1 MVNGMTS
8 KLYVG
13 ALYQIIFGFIFIA
26 FDIRIQTTHFLPD
39 WIGYYLFYKAIDG
52 IGEYEESAKLLRPL
66 IIILGVYNGII
77 WILMI
82 MNVSVKSLDVLQ
94 LFMNI
99 ISIYI
104 QFQLLTNISN
114 IALSHH
120 FENES
125 KRLNIL
131 RIMNVISVT
140 FVSFPAHWVFMQY
153 VQIIITLFYIVIV
166 VLLILTLIAY
176 AKKEKT

>member
-1 MVNGMTS
+1 MVNGMKAKS
-8 KLYVG
+8 YVG
-13 ALYQIIFGFIFIA
+13 ALYQIIFGFIFIV
-26 FDIRIQTTHFLPD
+26 FDIRIQTIQFLPD
-39 WIGYYLFYKAIDG
+39 WIGYYLFYKAIDV
-52 IGEYEESAKLLRPL
+52 IGEYEESTKLLRPL
-66 IIILGVYNGII
+66 IVILGVYNGIV

-82 MNVSVKSLDVLQ
+82 INVSIESFDMLQ

-120 FENES
+120 FEKES

-131 RIMNVISVT
+131 RTMNVISVT
-140 FVSFPAHWVFMQY
+140 FVSFPVHWFFMQY

-166 VLLILTLIAY
+166 VLLISTLIGY
-176 AKKEKT
+176 AKKERA

>member
-13 ALYQIIFGFIFIA
+13 ALYQIIFGFIFIV

-82 MNVSVKSLDVLQ
+82 INVSIESFDMLQ

-120 FENES
+120 FEKES

-131 RIMNVISVT
+131 RTMNVISVT
-140 FVSFPAHWVFMQY
+140 FVSFTARWVFIQY

-176 AKKEKT
+176 AKKERA

>member
-1 MVNGMTS
+1 M
-8 KLYVG
+8 
-13 ALYQIIFGFIFIA
+13 
-26 FDIRIQTTHFLPD
+26 
-39 WIGYYLFYKAIDG
+39 
-52 IGEYEESAKLLRPL
+52 
-66 IIILGVYNGII
+66 ILGVYNGIV

-82 MNVSVKSLDVLQ
+82 INVSIESFDMLQ

-131 RIMNVISVT
+131 RTMNVISVT

-166 VLLILTLIAY
+166 VLLISTLIGY
-176 AKKEKT
+176 AKKERA

>member
-1 MVNGMTS
+1 MLVHYIR
-8 KLYVG
+8 LYLVLFSFFLIFVFRPFTFFLIG
-13 ALYQIIFGFIFIA
+13 LVIIFFIK
-26 FDIRIQTTHFLPD
+26 QL
-39 WIGYYLFYKAIDG
+39 

-66 IIILGVYNGII
+66 IIILGVDNGII

-82 MNVSVKSLDVLQ
+82 INVSVKSLDVLQ

-114 IALSHH
+114 IALSHR

-166 VLLILTLIAY
+166 VLLILTLMAY

>member
-1 MVNGMTS
+1 MVNGMKAKS
-8 KLYVG
+8 YVG
-13 ALYQIIFGFIFIA
+13 ALYQIIFGFIFIF
-26 FDIRIQTTHFLPD
+26 FDIRIQTINFLPN
-39 WIGYYLFYKAIDG
+39 WIGYYLFYKAIDV
-52 IGEYEESAKLLRPL
+52 IG
-66 IIILGVYNGII
+66 GVYNGIV

-82 MNVSVKSLDVLQ
+82 INVSVKSLDVLQ

-114 IALSHH
+114 IALSHR

-140 FVSFPAHWVFMQY
+140 FVSFPVHWVFMQY

-166 VLLILTLIAY
+166 VLLILTLLAY
-176 AKKEKT
+176 AKKERA

>member
-94 LFMNI
+94 LLLKLLSM
-99 ISIYI
+99 YI
-104 QFQLLTNISN
+104 QFQL
-114 IALSHH
+114 
-120 FENES
+120 
-125 KRLNIL
+125 
-131 RIMNVISVT
+131 
-140 FVSFPAHWVFMQY
+140 
-153 VQIIITLFYIVIV
+153 
-166 VLLILTLIAY
+166 
-176 AKKEKT
+176 